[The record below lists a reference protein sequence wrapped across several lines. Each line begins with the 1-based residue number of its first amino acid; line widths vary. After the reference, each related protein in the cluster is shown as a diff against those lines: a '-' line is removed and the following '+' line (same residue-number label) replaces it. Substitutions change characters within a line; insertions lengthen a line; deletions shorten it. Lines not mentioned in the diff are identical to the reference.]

1 MTVFIC
7 NDETDD
13 VWCAI
18 YDAWMSRL
26 GHKNVR
32 IEPSDY
38 TPQLFCDYQ
47 PVVSTPEKA
56 RKVVMTIREKLSESL
71 FEHVY
76 KAALSQDRYRA
87 DKIYR
92 FLILAFHYGV
102 KVLDMMAEEAVFEVY
117 NMVRNLGF
125 ELEHLKGFTRFS
137 ETREQVLLGKIGP
150 KNDLTVLLA
159 AHFADRL
166 SGENWILYDE
176 PRQKA
181 AVHQADRGWVIVK
194 TDSGEWEQ
202 RLNQTTDE
210 EEYRQLWRA
219 FHEHIAIKER
229 TNRRCQMNMLPL
241 RFRPYMLEFA
251 DK

>member
-1 MTVFIC
+1 MTVFVC
-7 NDETDD
+7 NGETDD
-13 VWCAI
+13 IWCGI

-26 GHKNVR
+26 GHQNVR
-32 IEPSDY
+32 IEPADY
-38 TPQLFCDYQ
+38 IPQLFCEYQ

-56 RKVVMTIREKLSESL
+56 EKVVTTIRQKLSEAL

-76 KAALSQDRYRA
+76 KAALSQDPDRA

-92 FLILAFHYGV
+92 FLILAFHYGD
-102 KVLDMMAEEAVFEVY
+102 KVMDMMAEDAVFDIY
-117 NMVRNLGF
+117 QLVRHLGR
-125 ELEHLKGFTRFS
+125 ELEHLKGFARFS
-137 ETREQVLLGKIGP
+137 ETREQILLGKIGP

-159 AHFADRL
+159 GYFADRM

-181 AVHQADRGWVIVK
+181 AVHQAGRGWVIVK

-202 RLNQTTDE
+202 RLNQATDE

-219 FHEHIAIKER
+219 FHKHIAIKER

-241 RFRPYMLEFA
+241 RYRPYMLEFTE
-251 DK
+251 